1 MLGCPRSL
9 KIGLVL
15 VVLILGL
22 LQPARSQGPPPREQ
36 RPAVLEF
43 SREACPI
50 CKRMEQVLARIQE
63 TYGAQVA
70 VRILYVEKEERLYR
84 HHRIVIIPTQVFLDV
99 SGQEVFRHE
108 GEISQEGLVQ
118 KLKELRFIN

>member
-1 MLGCPRSL
+1 
-9 KIGLVL
+9 
-15 VVLILGL
+15 
-22 LQPARSQGPPPREQ
+22 
-36 RPAVLEF
+36 
-43 SREACPI
+43 
-50 CKRMEQVLARIQE
+50 MEQVLARIQE

-99 SGQEVFRHE
+99 SGKEVFRHE

-118 KLKELRFIN
+118 KLKEQ